1 MNPSPVRL
9 KPTQGF
15 FAAGSEMLEAL
26 QRLSDGAFKLFV
38 YLCLNAS
45 RRTARLSLHSRNL
58 ARELSKSRRS
68 ILSYL
73 QELQACG
80 VCRVQPA
87 ANQHEFGEI
96 EICDPFWPYEKL
108 ASSPADL
115 EEQRYVQQV
124 KQWFLAYPVVRSSFT
139 AADRQLATE
148 LYHQEIPLQQVQRAF
163 LLGCA
168 RKYVAVLNG
177 TGGAPITRL
186 KYFQPLLQE
195 VANLQVSPQYWTY
208 LRHRLTRLCHEHK
221 HQHGFA
227 GANFAPAN
235 APEEKR
241 DDVKSTS
248 KDILH

>member
-163 LLGCA
+163 LLLLCTQI
-168 RKYVAVLNG
+168 RRCFEWNRWCPYYPSEVLSALAPG
-177 TGGAPITRL
+177 GGQLTGLPTILDLLASPI
-186 KYFQPLLQE
+186 
-195 VANLQVSPQYWTY
+195 
-208 LRHRLTRLCHEHK
+208 
-221 HQHGFA
+221 
-227 GANFAPAN
+227 
-235 APEEKR
+235 
-241 DDVKSTS
+241 KSALS
-248 KDILH
+248 